1 MSSATRL
8 NLWKLSTFPY
18 RYVRFSRNV
27 ALKKP
32 HIVKKHVKNF
42 TVQCTPGFVSEMI
55 NDLLFEDD
63 HSQFIY
69 HYIMS
74 YAINIIVS
82 TTFFTA
88 MNKTDPLNE
97 IDD

>member
-1 MSSATRL
+1 MSATRL

-32 HIVKKHVKNF
+32 HIMKKHVKNF
-42 TVQCTPGFVSEMI
+42 TVQCTPGFVSEII
-55 NDLLFEDD
+55 NELIFEDD
-63 HSQFIY
+63 HSQFVS

-82 TTFFTA
+82 TTLFTA
-88 MNKTDPLNE
+88 MNNTEPLNE
-97 IDD
+97 DKD